1 MKYLA
6 WCLLAALTLLPLGAS
21 AAVFLSDEQALSLKQ
36 PVDDDVFATGQTIL
50 IDQPITGDVF
60 AAGERVTIS
69 ETISEDVFAA
79 GGIVE
84 IQGDVQDDLFAAGNT
99 VTISGQADDVFA
111 AGSEITFSD
120 SATIAGDAY
129 LTGQTIELAG
139 EFAGDVRIGAQT
151 IVLTEGTTING
162 DLITRGGRPLIE
174 QNVTI
179 TGTQRHEEAAK
190 QAAKTGI
197 SSLLVSVAMWFVMG
211 LLAHYFLPGFT
222 AKVLNQ
228 APAPLKTF
236 FTGLAW
242 LIFFIPVG
250 VVLAMTV
257 IGIPL
262 TIVLIL
268 ATVLLLIGAIT
279 YTTLFLGRWAQKRI
293 IKSEAPLTWHY
304 ILLGAVIYGLLT
316 HVPVIGTLV
325 CLLLTV
331 WTLGMLL
338 RALWEARKP
347 GNATNV
353 G

>member
-36 PVDDDVFATGQTIL
+36 PVDDDVFATGETIL

-69 ETISEDVFAA
+69 DTISEDVFAA

-84 IQGDVQDDLFAAGNT
+84 IQGNVQDDLFAAGNT

-179 TGTQRHEEAAK
+179 TGAQRHEASREPATKA
-190 QAAKTGI
+190 GLG
-197 SSLLVSVAMWFVMG
+197 SLLISIGMWFTMG
-211 LLAHYFLPGFT
+211 LLARYLLPGFT
-222 AKVLNQ
+222 ALVLTQ
-228 APAPLKTF
+228 PTTPLKAF
-236 FTGLAW
+236 VVGLSW
-242 LIFFIPVG
+242 LILFIPAA
-250 VVLAMTV
+250 VLVALTI

-262 TIVLIL
+262 AVMIIL
-268 ATVLLLIGAIT
+268 ATILLVISATT
-279 YTTLFLGRWAQKRI
+279 YVTLFLGRWAQKRFG
-293 IKSEAPLTWHY
+293 KSDAPLSWHY
-304 ILLGAVIYGLLT
+304 ILLGAVIYSLLKL
-316 HVPVIGTLV
+316 VPLIGTLV
-325 CLLLTV
+325 CIVLTI
-331 WTLGMLL
+331 WALGMLL
-338 RALWEARKP
+338 RALWSRRHVAP
-347 GNATNV
+347 TV
-353 G
+353 